1 MARWLVCGVA
11 RRKRLWGFDDEE
23 RRVLFEAAVGIPAL
37 QAVLAR
43 AERRVELGGVWL
55 VQASVAELDEM
66 YSLVEALMDATRSRK
81 RLDLLEGLLATLC
94 TSMDGF

>member
-1 MARWLVCGVA
+1 M
-11 RRKRLWGFDDEE
+11 
-23 RRVLFEAAVGIPAL
+23 LFEAAVGIPAL